1 MKKIVYNG
9 KIDDVM
15 KLLEGRF
22 VIDEKYESIVKDIL
36 ENVKAYKTSSIIE
49 YTKKYDSPNFTN
61 SDLKVTKEEI
71 ENAYKLVDSEFLVAI
86 KKAKKNIENFHKKQ
100 KRNSWMDFGENG
112 EMLGMKITPL
122 DRVGL
127 YVPGGT
133 GGSTPLVSSVLMNG
147 IPARIAGVN
156 EIVMVTPPNNKNE
169 ISPFL
174 LVAADLIGIKD
185 IYKMGS
191 AWAIGALAYGI
202 EGLEPVNKIVGPGN
216 IYVTVA
222 KKMVYGTVDIDM
234 IAGPSEILI
243 IADNSANIKY
253 IAADFLSQAEHD
265 PMAASILITD
275 SEEIA
280 SKFENEVQIQLNKL
294 SRKEI
299 AKESVEK
306 NGIMILVKNIED
318 AFKISNEIAPEHL
331 ELQIKAPF
339 ESIPKIK
346 NAGAIFLGQYTPEP
360 IGDYFA
366 GPNHVL
372 PTNMTAKFY
381 SPLNVDDFIKKTS
394 ILYYPKDL
402 FMKSADHVIRIAEVE
417 GLDAHANSIRVR
429 KEGS

>member
-1 MKKIVYNG
+1 
-9 KIDDVM
+9 
-15 KLLEGRF
+15 
-22 VIDEKYESIVKDIL
+22 
-36 ENVKAYKTSSIIE
+36 
-49 YTKKYDSPNFTN
+49 
-61 SDLKVTKEEI
+61 
-71 ENAYKLVDSEFLVAI
+71 
-86 KKAKKNIENFHKKQ
+86 
-100 KRNSWMDFGENG
+100 MDFGENG